1 VPSTGVLGGDVVAE
15 PVDHPLPVDLLQRLH
30 DMRVVPVDQVDV
42 WAGQQ
47 GVRGGDLI
55 GVGFVSYSVPA
66 CTATTTRSAP
76 AVTVLA
82 VTGSR

>member
-1 VPSTGVLGGDVVAE
+1 VPSPGDLGGDVVAE